1 MSLFHTPLICTAD
14 GSPADDKYAL
24 SESLCLTQPAVRW
37 ALRRIVP
44 PYLLS
49 NDSAAELMPPSSLCA
64 AGLVQRWT
72 LGAKAQAVV
81 PVRTLF
87 IDACARKC
95 VYMCVVKAC
104 QWPIRGKIET
114 LLGTD
119 SLNQHNLLG
128 FTIRPGGSSIARW
141 HAGPAPA
148 PPQTADYLLNSLQL
162 WSCELTPLSISLC
175 HSCGLIF
182 LTSSHV
188 IICLFFVDFMLGC
201 LGSQGSDVN
210 ITRFKRNTD
219 LMRFNWI

>member
-1 MSLFHTPLICTAD
+1 MS
-14 GSPADDKYAL
+14 G
-24 SESLCLTQPAVRW
+24 SLCLTQPAVRW
-37 ALRRIVP
+37 ALRCIVP

-49 NDSAAELMPPSSLCA
+49 NDSAAELMPPASLCV
-64 AGLVQRWT
+64 AGLVRRWM

-87 IDACARKC
+87 IDVCARKC

-128 FTIRPGGSSIARW
+128 FTIRPGDSSIARW
-141 HAGPAPA
+141 HAGPA

-162 WSCELTPLSISLC
+162 WSGELTPLSISLC
-175 HSCGLIF
+175 HLYGFIF
-182 LTSSHV
+182 LTGSHV
-188 IICLFFVDFMLGC
+188 IICLFFVGFMLGC
-201 LGSQGSDVN
+201 LG
-210 ITRFKRNTD
+210 
-219 LMRFNWI
+219 